1 MCFWIIY
8 GLQLKEKQ
16 ILLNKKLSLK
26 FILGLLIL
34 SFLISFLLSQSL
46 KIFNSFTE
54 VPILFKEFY
63 PAIIKL
69 L

>member
-1 MCFWIIY
+1 MFLWVMVPILIFSLFNYRPDRFYYLIIPSMCFWIIY

-34 SFLISFLLSQSL
+34 
-46 KIFNSFTE
+46 
-54 VPILFKEFY
+54 LF
-63 PAIIKL
+63 
-69 L
+69 